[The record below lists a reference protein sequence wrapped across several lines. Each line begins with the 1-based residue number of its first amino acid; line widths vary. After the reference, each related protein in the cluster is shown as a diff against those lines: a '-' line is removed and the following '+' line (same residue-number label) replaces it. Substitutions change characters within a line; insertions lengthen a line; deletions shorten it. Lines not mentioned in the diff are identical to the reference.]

1 MDLKTKI
8 VMKTQS
14 IILVLLVMIFGTAA
28 QAQEVNEPAIKILP
42 TSQQGILKVLYAYNS
57 GQPVLVK
64 FSDENT
70 VLFSDKIKADSFKK
84 GFSRKYDVRNIAA
97 KTFYVEVSSESL
109 SVTYQLTKSEDGNDL
124 IPVLENVYYHYPAM
138 ASRN

>member
-1 MDLKTKI
+1 
-8 VMKTQS
+8 MKTQS
-14 IILVLLVMIFGTAA
+14 IIIVVLVMLFGAAA
-28 QAQEVNEPAIKILP
+28 QAQELNEPAIKILP

-70 VLFSDKIKADSFKK
+70 VLFSDKIKANSFEK
-84 GFSRKYDVRNIAA
+84 GFSKKYDVRQISA
-97 KTFYVEVSSESL
+97 KTFYVEVSSETITA
-109 SVTYQLTKSEDGNDL
+109 TYRLTRSEDSDVL
-124 IPVLENVYYHYPAM
+124 TPFLENVSYQYPPV

>member
-1 MDLKTKI
+1 
-8 VMKTQS
+8 MKTQS
-14 IILVLLVMIFGTAA
+14 IILVVLVMLIGTAA
-28 QAQEVNEPAIKILP
+28 QAQEVNVPAIKILP
-42 TSQQGILKVLYAYNS
+42 MPQHGILKVLYAYNS
-57 GQPVLVK
+57 GQPVNVK
-64 FSDENT
+64 FFDDDA
-70 VLFSDKIKADSFKK
+70 VLFSDKIKANAFLT
-84 GFSRKYDVRNIAA
+84 GFSRKYDVRNIAS

>member
-1 MDLKTKI
+1 
-8 VMKTQS
+8 MKTQS
-14 IILVLLVMIFGTAA
+14 IILVVLVMLIGTAV
-28 QAQEVNEPAIKILP
+28 QAQEVNVPAIKILP
-42 TSQQGILKVLYAYNS
+42 MSQHGILKVLYAYNS
-57 GQPVLVK
+57 GQPVNVK
-64 FSDENT
+64 FFDDDA
-70 VLFSDKIKADSFKK
+70 VLFSDKIKANAFRN

>member
-1 MDLKTKI
+1 
-8 VMKTQS
+8 MKTQS
-14 IILVLLVMIFGTAA
+14 IILVVLVMLIGTAA
-28 QAQEVNEPAIKILP
+28 QAQEVNVPAIKILP
-42 TSQQGILKVLYAYNS
+42 MPQHGILKVLYAYNS
-57 GQPVLVK
+57 GQPVNVK
-64 FSDENT
+64 FFDDDA
-70 VLFSDKIKADSFKK
+70 VLFSDKIKANAFRN

>member
-1 MDLKTKI
+1 
-8 VMKTQS
+8 MKTQS
-14 IILVLLVMIFGTAA
+14 IILVVLVMLIGTAA
-28 QAQEVNEPAIKILP
+28 QAQEVNVPAIKILP
-42 TSQQGILKVLYAYNS
+42 MPQHGILKVLYAYNS
-57 GQPVLVK
+57 GQPVNVK
-64 FSDENT
+64 FFDDDA
-70 VLFSDKIKADSFKK
+70 VLFSDKIKANAFQN

-97 KTFYVEVSSESL
+97 KTFYVEVSSETL